1 MKKEKEKNKSKGMLK
16 RFISYYRPYRGLMAA
31 DMVAAFLVSCC
42 DMVYPLITRK
52 IMYDFVPNRELH
64 QLLLFCGA
72 LLLIYLLKRGFNY
85 FVTYYGHGI
94 GVNMQADM
102 RSEIFQH
109 LERLPFS
116 YYDKNKSGALM
127 SRVVNDL
134 QEVSE
139 LAHHGPEN
147 FFLSVLMIVGSFII
161 LCTINWRLA
170 CIVFAFIPLLALFVG
185 LRRLAMGRAAAAA
198 REKTSQINAELQNS
212 LSGIRVA
219 KAFDNEQGEIKRFER
234 SNHEYRGARR
244 HYYKMMAKFF
254 SGMNF
259 YIDFLYMVVVTA
271 GGLFYFYGEVTLIDY
286 TTFLL
291 YISLF
296 ISPVRKLSQFFEMF
310 EDGKEGFRR
319 FCEIMDEQPE
329 SDLPGAKPV
338 KHLTGDIEFKNVSF
352 SYDDGKQVL
361 NNLSLT
367 IKEGHKVALVGPSG
381 GGKTTL
387 CHLLPRFY
395 PIESGNIL
403 IGGKDINGI
412 TLGSL
417 RQKIGIVQQ
426 DVFLFTGTIA
436 DNIGYAGRD
445 VSRSEIVEA
454 AVKANIHEF
463 ICSLPEGYDTYIGER
478 GVMLSG
484 GQKQRIAIARIFVK
498 NPEIVILDEATS
510 ALDNATEAQL
520 QQSLDE
526 MCRGRT
532 SIVVAHRL
540 STVKNADEIVVIT
553 DSGIEASGTHEELM
567 AGNSLYKEL
576 YEMQFRS

>member
-1 MKKEKEKNKSKGMLK
+1 
-16 RFISYYRPYRGLMAA
+16 MA
-31 DMVAAFLVSCC
+31 AAFLVSCC
-42 DMVYPLITRK
+42 DLVYPLITRQ
-52 IMYDFVPNRELH
+52 IMYTFVPNRELN
-64 QLLLFCGA
+64 QIIVFCVALF
-72 LLLIYLLKRGFNY
+72 LIYLAKRGLYY
-85 FVTYYGHGI
+85 FVTYYGHSIGI
-94 GVNMQADM
+94 NMQADM
-102 RSEIFQH
+102 RSEIFAH

-116 YYDKNKSGALM
+116 YYDHNKSGALM

-134 QEVSE
+134 QEISE
-139 LAHHGPEN
+139 LAHHGPET
-147 FFLSVLMIVGSFII
+147 FFLSGMMIIGSFAI
-161 LCTINWRLA
+161 LCTVNLKLA
-170 CIVFAFIPLLALFVG
+170 MLVFAFVPVLIIFVC
-185 LRRLAMGRAAAAA
+185 LKRVAMARAAAKS

-219 KAFDNEQGEIKRFER
+219 KAFDNESGEMERFDR
-234 SNHEYRGARR
+234 SNNEYRGARR
-244 HYYKMMAKFF
+244 EYYKAMADFF
-254 SGMNF
+254 SGMTF
-259 YIDFLYMVVVTA
+259 YIDLLYLIVVAA
-271 GGLFYFYGEVTLIDY
+271 GGIFFYYGEVTLIDY

-296 ISPVRKLSQFFEMF
+296 ITPVRKLAQFFEMF
-310 EDGKEGFRR
+310 EDGKAGFNR
-319 FCEIMDEQPE
+319 FCEIMDQQPE
-329 SDLPGAKPV
+329 TDFPDARPV
-338 KHLTGDIEFKNVSF
+338 KHLKGDIIFKDVTF
-352 SYDDGKQVL
+352 SYDNENKVL
-361 NNLSLT
+361 NDLSLT

-395 PIESGNIL
+395 PITSGKIT
-403 IGGKDINGI
+403 IGGVDINKI
-412 TLGSL
+412 MLSSL

-426 DVFLFTGTIA
+426 EVFLFTGTIA
-436 DNIGYAGRD
+436 ENIGYAGRNVEMD
-445 VSRSEIVEA
+445 EIVAA

-463 ICSLPEGYDTYIGER
+463 IMSLPNGYDTYIGER

-540 STVKNADEIVVIT
+540 STIKNADEIVVIT
-553 DSGIEASGTHEELM
+553 DKGIESAGTHDQLM
-567 AGNSLYKEL
+567 KGSSLYKEL
-576 YEMQFRS
+576 YEMQFKAK